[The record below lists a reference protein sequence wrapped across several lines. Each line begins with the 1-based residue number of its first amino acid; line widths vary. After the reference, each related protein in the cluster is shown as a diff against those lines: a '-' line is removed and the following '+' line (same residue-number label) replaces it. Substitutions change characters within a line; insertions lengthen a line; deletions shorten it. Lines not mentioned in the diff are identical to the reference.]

1 MVYKATKALG
11 PLKSYDL
18 ELKVLQAL
26 LSQKIWMRGKRAR
39 WYERRAI
46 VQGHLTRQVEG
57 QDTKH
62 SLLWQTMEGVKEALR
77 DDDTGIGVSRES
89 DYFSCIITNPFFIQ
103 FGVQAS

>member
-1 MVYKATKALG
+1 MVHKATKALG

-26 LSQKIWMRGKRAR
+26 LDQKIWMRGKRAR

-57 QDTKH
+57 IDTKH
-62 SLLWQTMEGVKEALR
+62 GLLWQTMEGVKDALR
-77 DDDTGIGVSRES
+77 DEDTGIGVSRCS
-89 DYFSCIITNPFFIQ
+89 NCVSCTITDFSFSL
-103 FGVQAS
+103 ASKPCE

>member
-1 MVYKATKALG
+1 MVHKATKALG

-26 LSQKIWMRGKRAR
+26 LGQKIWMRGKRAR

-46 VQGHLTRQVEG
+46 VQGHITRQMEG
-57 QDTKH
+57 VDTKH

-77 DDDTGIGVSRES
+77 DEDTGIGVSFELCFLYH
-89 DYFSCIITNPFFIQ
+89 D
-103 FGVQAS
+103 